1 MKTILLASCLLFLFS
16 APSFAQLLRPVPPF
30 PLLSSGYGA
39 TAEGMGGA
47 FVAIASDLSAIY
59 WNPAGL
65 AQQPGWQIYA
75 DYMHQGNNSEDFAA
89 EVTPD
94 RLDSRQRFSVSGNR
108 PDSFAVSYSLKS
120 RT

>member
-1 MKTILLASCLLFLFS
+1 MKTFLLAIWLVLIVS
-16 APSFAQLLRPVPPF
+16 ASSFAQTVPVAAPPL

-47 FVAIASDLSAIY
+47 FVAVASDLSAIY

-75 DYMHQGNNSEDFAA
+75 DYMHAGDGSEDFAA
-89 EVTPD
+89 EQVTST
-94 RLDSRQRFSVSGNR
+94 RLDSRQRFSTSGSR
-108 PDSFAVSYSLKS
+108 PDSFAVFYS
-120 RT
+120 